1 MNIDEVISMDA
12 RDVLVS
18 ICNGYNLPVWSNP
31 RDNLMEIL
39 QSGMVE
45 DLDCLRALD
54 AYDEYHYEACREDII
69 EEYLQTQK

>member
-1 MNIDEVISMDA
+1 MMAQDI
-12 RDVLVS
+12 LVS
-18 ICNGYNLPVWSNP
+18 ICNKYNLSVWSNP

-54 AYDEYHYEACREDII
+54 AYDEYHYEACKEDII
-69 EEYLQTQK
+69 EEYLASLK